1 MDWKLLIIFIIL
13 AIIFYLSY
21 LFFSQ
26 RQAALLS
33 ILLYQSRDFEGYY
46 KELESPSSK
55 FFFTKKLRTLM
66 RLDAVL
72 LEDDEQKIQEI
83 LPLVD
88 GFRLRSVE
96 RLIVTVKE
104 FSYCVR
110 HHKQEEAYH
119 YIEIAEDNFKYLTSK
134 QKSQYQPL
142 LDELKMTKSLI
153 FERSGHYA
161 KDLEKVAKSKR
172 DGLTAG
178 VFFLKAALANYYRK
192 EKDVAFQC
200 LTSGYERLK
209 ETTYATRIKEMM
221 DQMDWL
227 ELEKLVTELS

>member
-110 HHKQEEAYH
+110 HHKQKEAYH

-161 KDLEKVAKSKR
+161 KDLE
-172 DGLTAG
+172 TAG

-221 DQMDWL
+221 DQKDWL